1 MKNIT
6 GRVRKNAYRSIFW
19 IMVIALAGVGSIPYF
34 FKGFLQSTDTVAL
47 VNGRPITQLEFNSRI
62 AAEERKI
69 AAYRERFGEM
79 ADSVL
84 AMIGMSKNP
93 RETALE
99 SLIQEKIL
107 LGVAD
112 ELHLGLSPQF
122 VVQRL
127 RDPQVLFGLFG
138 QMVPQSLLDKQ
149 GNLQYDRLG
158 VFLKHQG
165 LTVKL
170 FEQAVEDMLRDAL
183 VATLAQGAALVTNA
197 TRLEKAYQDYTTKTY
212 TVLTV
217 PLSSYLKQ
225 ESGQQIT
232 DDQAQAFYLQE
243 NRRRRYW
250 NPELRSAT
258 VWSFDQKSYDV
269 TSREKQSEHD
279 FAERFTR
286 DTQAILNAPQASFLS
301 FVQLRNGMQS
311 TLTHKRPD
319 DKQDAVLVR
328 RLFQMNPRPGSR
340 TLFAE
345 GSKGYI
351 LELTSLEQ
359 GQAAPFESV
368 KERVKADMREDRAL
382 KALEA
387 DLPTL
392 GKEKGTEIRVT
403 VTPGNSE
410 KELEKLKKEGIATDR
425 MMRMFAQGQ
434 NFSGI
439 ATNPATREIYGYRIA
454 LIERGPVDSARLE
467 KERAA
472 IDSALEQNE
481 GEQLL
486 YDFIASLREHAT
498 ISNVRTQVARSSGYD
513 AEDYQF

>member
-1 MKNIT
+1 MKNVM
-6 GRVRKNAYRSIFW
+6 GHVRTKAYRGLFW
-19 IMVIALAGVGSIPYF
+19 LAVLGLASVGSIPLL
-34 FKGFLQSTDTVAL
+34 FKSFLQSTDAVAL
-47 VNGRPITQLEFNSRI
+47 VNGRPITQLEFDSRI

-79 ADSVL
+79 ADSIL

-112 ELHLGLSPQF
+112 DLHIALSPQF
-122 VVQRL
+122 VAQRL
-127 RDPQVLFGLFG
+127 RDPQLLFGLFG
-138 QMVPQSLLDKQ
+138 EMLPQSLLDKQ
-149 GNLQYDRLG
+149 GNLQYDRFS

-165 LTVKL
+165 LTVGL
-170 FEQAVEDMLRDAL
+170 FEQAVEDMLRDSL

-197 TRLEKAYQDYTTKTY
+197 TRLEKEYQDYAPKTY
-212 TVLTV
+212 TVVTV

-225 ESGQQIT
+225 EAGQQIT
-232 DDQAQAFYLQE
+232 DDQAQAFFLQE
-243 NRRRRYW
+243 NRRKRYW

-258 VWSFDQKSYDV
+258 VWTFDQKSYDV

-279 FAERFTR
+279 FAERFTK
-286 DTQAILNAPQASFLS
+286 DTQAIMNAPQASFLS
-301 FVQLRNGMQS
+301 FVQLRNGTQS
-311 TLTHKRPD
+311 TLTRKRPD
-319 DKQDAVLVR
+319 DKQDAALVR

-351 LELTSLEQ
+351 IELTSLEP

-368 KERVKADMREDRAL
+368 KERVKADIREERAL

-387 DLPTL
+387 DLPTV
-392 GKEKGTEIRVT
+392 GKEKGAEIRVT

-410 KELEKLKKEGIATDR
+410 KELEKLKKEGIAVDR
-425 MMRMFAQGQ
+425 MKRMFAQGQ
-434 NFSGI
+434 NFTGI
-439 ATNPATREIYGYRIA
+439 ATNPATREIYGYRIT
-454 LIERGPVDSARLE
+454 LVERGPVDQARAE
-467 KERAA
+467 KERATTTA
-472 IDSALEQNE
+472 ALEQNE